1 MRYTKMLRLFTIVI
15 VLSLLLI
22 ALPVTPAYA
31 ASIDITPEEG
41 IIGTTV
47 TVTGTDFNKSTDE
60 SDKYAVVYFS
70 SEEATTSDDID
81 TPDIAGDV
89 TTYEKVK
96 DAIYLDTEGAFE
108 ITFTVP
114 ARLTDGD
121 DDKDV
126 TGGTYY
132 IYVCHY
138 LSMSPPTLSPRIRA
152 VAEFTVIAGEITI
165 DPEKGPGGTEVEI
178 NGTDFTDKE
187 DITFKY
193 DGASIDIKRGDDQ
206 TDSNGDFTSYILI
219 PESAAGEHKVAVEVA
234 GNEVEATFTVEPEMV
249 IKPTS
254 GEAGTT
260 VTVSGTGFGRRQ
272 EVVVYF
278 KGAGVATIT
287 TDSAG
292 SFDTT
297 FKVPD
302 LEKGIAYD
310 VEAEDEDEN
319 LDKVKFT
326 IAVPATPTPTPSPST
341 PAPTPTPTPPVP
353 SLVAAEISATSG
365 KVGADIVVTGAGF
378 KANSPVTVKF
388 DDKELAVTNADANGL
403 FIALVKVPSS
413 KSGERTISI
422 TDGTSTKKLTFTVES
437 VPPSIPAPLLPAM
450 GGKVKPPLIFDWA
463 EVTADNPPATYALQ
477 VATDDN
483 FAADS
488 IVLEK
493 EGLTKSEY
501 TLTEAEMA
509 GLVGQEA
516 AYYWRIRAVDSTGNE
531 GDWTGAGKFYVTPPF
546 GIPKWALYTLL
557 GLGGLALFA
566 IGYWMGRRAAY
577 YY

>member
-47 TVTGTDFNKSTDE
+47 TVTGTGFNKSTDE
-60 SDKYAVVYFS
+60 TDKYAVVYFS
-70 SEEATTSDDID
+70 SQEATTSEDID
-81 TPDIAGDV
+81 DEV

-96 DAIYLDTEGAFE
+96 DAIDLDTEGEFE
-108 ITFTVP
+108 RTFTVP
-114 ARLTDGD
+114 AELNDGD

-126 TGGTYY
+126 TSGTYY

-138 LSMSPPTLSPRIRA
+138 LSMNPPTLSPRIRA
-152 VAEFTVIAGEITI
+152 IAEFTVIAGEIEI
-165 DPEKGPGGTEVEI
+165 DPDKGPVGTEVEI

-206 TDSNGDFTSYILI
+206 TDSSGDFTSYILI
-219 PESAAGEHKVAVEVA
+219 PDSTAGEHTIKVTVA
-234 GNEVEATFTVEPEMV
+234 GNDVEAKFTVEPEVV
-249 IKPTS
+249 ISPTL
-254 GEAGTT
+254 GVVGTE
-260 VTVSGTGFGRRQ
+260 VKVSGTGFGRRQ

-302 LEKGIAYD
+302 LVNGIYD
-310 VEAEDEDEN
+310 VEVEDDDNN

-326 IAVPATPTPTPSPST
+326 IAVPATPTPTPPPS
-341 PAPTPTPTPPVP
+341 TPTPTPPAP
-353 SLVAAEISATSG
+353 SLVAVDISSTSG
-365 KVGADIVVTGAGF
+365 KVGADIMVTGAGF
-378 KANSPVTVKF
+378 KANSSVTIKF
-388 DDKELAVTNADANGL
+388 DDKELSTAKAGANGI
-403 FIALVKVPSS
+403 FMTLVKVPSS
-413 KSGERTISI
+413 KSGEHTITI
-422 TDGTSTKKLTFTVES
+422 TDGTSTKELTFTVKS
-437 VPPSIPAPLLPAM
+437 VPPSIPKPLLPAM
-450 GGKVKPPLIFDWA
+450 GVKVKSPLTFDWE
-463 EVTADNPPATYALQ
+463 EVTADNPPVTYNLQ
-477 VATDDN
+477 VATDSD
-483 FAADS
+483 FATDS
-488 IVLEK
+488 IVLERDK
-493 EGLTKSEY
+493 LTKSEY
-501 TLTEAEMA
+501 TLTQAEMA

-516 AYYWRIRAVDSTGNE
+516 AYYWRVRAVDSTGNE
-531 GDWTGAGKFYVTPPF
+531 GNWTGTGQFYVTPPF
-546 GIPKWALYTLL
+546 AIPNWALYTLL
-557 GLGGLALFA
+557 GLGGLVLFA
-566 IGYWMGRRAAY
+566 IGYWMGRRTAY